1 MSLRPDHLS
10 VGRGRRRR
18 EQPRWSVERRNQNH
32 NESTLRKLA
41 CSQHNLKGDNFKPL
55 TCKQNNLKKG
65 RSVRHG
71 MRFFHVQTSKTVKR
85 SSFGIW
91 SVPQAATC
99 RAQGGAEAQ
108 GKGTSATQKSQCQY
122 NSPRFDPW
130 RGWRLCGSFVPS
142 DFLKFKLQN
151 VDKALTL
158 SIV

>member
-1 MSLRPDHLS
+1 
-10 VGRGRRRR
+10 
-18 EQPRWSVERRNQNH
+18 
-32 NESTLRKLA
+32 
-41 CSQHNLKGDNFKPL
+41 
-55 TCKQNNLKKG
+55 
-65 RSVRHG
+65 

-91 SVPQAATC
+91 SVSQAATC

-158 SIV
+158 SIVHHTIYIKVGKRRKRKRKKKEKKI